1 MSLVLLG
8 DEMLQWSDPD
18 VARGATLG
26 TLVAAAGGRTLIAG
40 PHHPGLIAQVPADGL
55 TLLVRGVTDGEA
67 LAERFPAATICCG
80 GLAKFTADEPFD
92 TVIALAGLDRL
103 TSAEGVE
110 QPWGETLDR
119 LLALLRP
126 GGTLLL
132 AVENHFGLHRLTRL
146 PVEPRDEE
154 WTPAAEYDPTRPRG
168 LHRVRERLGLAVRG
182 LVAYPDPLAPTLVL
196 GTDVLADNR
205 VGGAVA
211 ALLTRACEPMRA
223 ELMDPRRVAVGAARH
238 GAAVALAPAWILT
251 TGPVPEPELP
261 AGPTLQELLLRAAL
275 ERNLPAVRDLLG
287 GWLEGSLAGVPADQ
301 LVVGREGQLTQV
313 ITSDKPVAPTAASK
327 PAAPTP
333 PAPAAVSELAAPT
346 PPAPAAV
353 SEPAAWVEALRRF
366 AAFLIDGGYPHPWPA
381 SAGAAD
387 LTATLAAMT
396 GRVIDR
402 LEPAAVEPPPGYREL
417 LLARDRLTAEVA
429 EARARHRWYEA
440 MLLDREAELKR
451 VQRINLVLSAAAPGR
466 AVLGSARALKR
477 IVRRVRP
484 R

>member
-18 VARGATLG
+18 VARGAALG
-26 TLVAAAGGRTLIAG
+26 SLVAAAGGRTLVAG
-40 PHHPGLIAQVPADGL
+40 PHHPDLIAQAPADGL

-67 LAERFPAATICCG
+67 LAERFPAATVCCG

-110 QPWGETLDR
+110 QPWGQTLDQ

-146 PVEPRDEE
+146 PGEPRDEE

-196 GTDVLADNR
+196 DTDVLADNR
-205 VGGAVA
+205 VGGAVS

-275 ERNLPAVRDLLG
+275 ERDLPAVRDLLG
-287 GWLEGSLAGVPADQ
+287 GWLEGSQAGVPADQ

-313 ITSDKPVAPTAASK
+313 IPAGEPAASTAVGK
-327 PAAPTP
+327 PAAPTV
-333 PAPAAVSELAAPT
+333 AGN

-353 SEPAAWVEALRRF
+353 SEPAAWVEPLRRF

-381 SAGAAD
+381 PAGAAD

-402 LEPAAVEPPPGYREL
+402 PEPAVAEPPPGYREL
-417 LLARDRLTAEVA
+417 LLARDRLTAELA
-429 EARARHRWYEA
+429 QARARHQWYEA